1 MLKVVSLQ
9 RSRPH
14 PSIRSLSQSYIL
26 ESLHESDDEFYD
38 AVNLSDAFDGAEPED
53 SSQLHPPGAE
63 RFTFQCSYDNSDDDT
78 SQQPEDW

>member
-1 MLKVVSLQ
+1 MYSLSLQ

-14 PSIRSLSQSYIL
+14 LSFRSLSQSYFL

-38 AVNLSDAFDGAEPED
+38 AVNLSDAFGEAEPDD

-63 RFTFQCSYDNSDDDT
+63 GFKFQCSYDNSDDDT